1 MGDEVADLGEAHA
14 GGVIGANDEGV
25 GVLARADAE
34 DRQAAALV
42 GDDRLQLV
50 GVRLAIAGRLRLVV
64 VAEAR
69 PDVFGDQ
76 VDLARPRAP
85 AGEPGGRRC

>member
-1 MGDEVADLGEAHA
+1 MLV
-14 GGVIGANDEGV
+14 GVIGANDEGV
-25 GVLARADAE
+25 GVLARADVE

-50 GVRLAIAGRLRLVV
+50 GVGLAVAGRLRLVV

-69 PDVFGDQ
+69 PDVLGDQ
-76 VDLARPRAP
+76 VDLAVL
-85 AGEPGGRRC
+85 ERRLADGACADIEDRVRR